1 MHVSYNTPIGCFR
14 ENRKAYMKNK
24 HLRTLLVTLAVLA
37 SVALVF
43 GTILILDGSTGPI
56 SEEITLE
63 DAQALID
70 KTFSSLPST
79 VAKGAVYIES
89 VTHIRVKDITY
100 GENKDATLHCT
111 YETVD
116 VLGTVLA
123 HKNELLSIS
132 TEDPSTGK
140 PMTATKVKLLLSDSV
155 LALLKEAPIL
165 TGEVELTVYETLH
178 EGLQIHLSDEVV
190 DTVFGG
196 ILSATADVAATT
208 EVSHN
213 GEILDITNKTS
224 LKNGVNACY
233 KLVNYDSSVPDTT
246 SAVGRAWNS
255 FKHEF
260 HRNFIEDN
268 RWTYLVSGLGTTLAI
283 TFCALL
289 LGLVLGFLIAIVRCT
304 NQKTGRLKVLNAIA
318 KLYLSVIRG
327 TPVMVQLMI
336 LYFVCLLPLDVE
348 KFPAAVLCF
357 GINSAAYVAEIVRG
371 GIMAVDEGQSEAGRS
386 LGLNY
391 IQTMWYIVIPQ
402 AFKAVLPSLAN
413 EFITL
418 LKESSVAFY
427 IGVADLTHG
436 GLKIRA
442 ITYSTF
448 MPLIAVA
455 AIYLVVVLFLSYL
468 VSLLERRL
476 RQSER

>member
-1 MHVSYNTPIGCFR
+1 MHVPYNTPIGCFR

-24 HLRTLLVTLAVLA
+24 HLRTLLITLAVLA
-37 SVALVF
+37 AAVLIF
-43 GTILILDGSTGPI
+43 GAILILDGSTGPI
-56 SEEITLE
+56 REEIALE

-70 KTFSSLPST
+70 ETFSALPSS
-79 VAKGAVYIES
+79 VAGCAKYIGS
-89 VTHIRVKDITY
+89 VTHIRVTDITY
-100 GENKDATLHCT
+100 GENKDATLLCT

-116 VLGTVLA
+116 VLNTVLS
-123 HKNELLSIS
+123 HKNEFLSIS
-132 TEDPSTGK
+132 TDDPATGK
-140 PMTATKVKLLLSDSV
+140 PMNATKVKLLLNDIL
-155 LALLKEAPIL
+155 LAYLQEAETL
-165 TGEVELTVYETLH
+165 TGTVELHVYETQH
-178 EGLQIHLSDEVV
+178 KGLQIHLADETV

-196 ILSATADVAATT
+196 ILSAAEDISATT
-208 EVSHN
+208 HVTVDGEV
-213 GEILDITNKTS
+213 IDIENKTS
-224 LKNGVNACY
+224 LKNGVKACFA
-233 KLVNYDSSVPDTT
+233 LVNYDSAVPDTT

-268 RWTYLVSGLGTTLAI
+268 RWTYLASGLGTTLAI

-289 LGLVLGFLIAIVRCT
+289 LGVVLGFLIAIVRCT

-327 TPVMVQLMI
+327 TPVMVQLLI
-336 LYFVCLLPLDVE
+336 LYFVCLLPIGVE

-427 IGVADLTHG
+427 IGVADLTQG
-436 GLKIRA
+436 GLKIRS
-442 ITYSTF
+442 ITYSNF
-448 MPLIAVA
+448 MPLVAVA
-455 AIYLVVVLFLSYL
+455 VIYLVVVLLLSYL